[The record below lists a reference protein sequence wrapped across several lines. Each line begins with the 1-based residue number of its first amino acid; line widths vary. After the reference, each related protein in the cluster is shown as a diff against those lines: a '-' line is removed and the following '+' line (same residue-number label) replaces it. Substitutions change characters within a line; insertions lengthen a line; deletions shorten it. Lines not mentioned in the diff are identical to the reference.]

1 MPESIVFM
9 DCSLSSIV
17 CAHMALD
24 ESSDVEV
31 HMVTD
36 LFEVGMYGETPG
48 IISESGWPIGDDHWL
63 SKTGFNRPSEDD
75 TAIRSSWLKKSM
87 AISLA
92 HRGAHFHTG
101 TRTTEVDSQSKEV
114 ILSYPGG
121 KRQTRIQFD
130 HLVTTRLESDKV
142 WRGAITASPPPSE
155 SISGRRPDGT
165 YEMWWLG
172 DETPEN
178 PLQLMEWVGHD
189 PRTALT
195 DAVTLAVSKLTNI
208 KK

>member
-1 MPESIVFM
+1 M

-17 CAHMALD
+17 CAHMVLD
-24 ESSDVEV
+24 ETSDVEV

-36 LFEVGMYGETPG
+36 LFEVGMFGETPG
-48 IISESGWPIGDDHWL
+48 VISQSGWPIGDDHWL
-63 SKTGFNRPSEDD
+63 SKTGFDHPGEGD

-101 TRTTEVDSQSKEV
+101 TRTTEVDPQRKEV
-114 ILSYPGG
+114 KLSYPGG
-121 KRQTRIQFD
+121 RTQTRIKFD
-130 HLVTTRLESDKV
+130 HVVTTEFESDRV
-142 WRGAITASPPPSE
+142 WRGAITTSPPPSE

-165 YEMWWLG
+165 YEVWWLG
-172 DETPEN
+172 DETPES
-178 PLQLMEWVGHD
+178 PLQLMDWIGHD
-189 PRTALT
+189 PRTALS
-195 DAVTLAVSKLTNI
+195 DAVTLAASKLSKI

>member
-1 MPESIVFM
+1 MFT

-17 CAHMALD
+17 CAHMVLD
-24 ESSDVEV
+24 ESIDVEV

-36 LFEVGMYGETPG
+36 HFEVGMYGETPG
-48 IISESGWPIGDDHWL
+48 IISESGWPIGGDHWL
-63 SKTGFNRPSEDD
+63 SKTGFNHPGEDD

-101 TRTTEVDSQSKEV
+101 TRTTEIDSQRKE
-114 ILSYPGG
+114 IRLSYPGG
-121 KRQTRIQFD
+121 KTQTRIKFD
-130 HLVTTRLESDKV
+130 HVVTTKFESDKV

-165 YEMWWLG
+165 YEMWWIG
-172 DETPEN
+172 DETPES
-178 PLQLMEWVGHD
+178 PLQLMDWRGND
-189 PRTALT
+189 PRTALN
-195 DAVTLAVSKLTNI
+195 DAVTLATSKLSKI
-208 KK
+208 QK

>member
-1 MPESIVFM
+1 M
-9 DCSLSSIV
+9 DCSLSSII

-24 ESSDVEV
+24 QTGDIEV

-36 LFEVGMYGETPG
+36 MFEVGMYGETPG
-48 IISESGWPIGDDHWL
+48 IISESGWPIGSEHWF
-63 SKTGFNRPSEDD
+63 SRIGFNRPSGGD
-75 TAIRSSWLKKSM
+75 TAIRSSWMKKSM

-92 HRGAHFHTG
+92 KRGARFHTG
-101 TRTTEVDSQSKEV
+101 TRTTEVDSTLKEV
-114 ILSYPGG
+114 TMSYPGG
-121 KRQTRIQFD
+121 KTQTKIQFD
-130 HLVTTRLESDKV
+130 HIITTDPETDRV
-142 WRGAITASPPPSE
+142 WRGAIIASPPPSE

-178 PLQLMEWVGHD
+178 PLQLMDWVGND

-195 DAVTLAVSKLTNI
+195 DAVTLAISKLTNI